1 MLFCESQKN
10 IVKYT
15 NIFLGKKI
23 IFIISLQNILR
34 LKFQNCHFREST
46 KVLRKAPTCRLWA
59 YVICECE
66 GKISIFMQVF
76 VYPDGVMINTNSFF
90 GNSTGIC
97 INLGALLWKSNSF
110 RQVKKYFWFTSRS
123 WWWLSYISC
132 VPGLHNFV

>member
-76 VYPDGVMINTNSFF
+76 VYPDGVMIITNSFF

-123 WWWLSYISC
+123 
-132 VPGLHNFV
+132 